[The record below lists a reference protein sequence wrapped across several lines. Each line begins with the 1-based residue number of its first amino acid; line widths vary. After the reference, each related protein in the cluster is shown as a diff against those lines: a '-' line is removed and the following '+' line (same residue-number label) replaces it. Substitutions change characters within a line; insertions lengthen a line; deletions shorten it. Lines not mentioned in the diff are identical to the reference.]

1 MQIQLKEPGSGH
13 FWVSLVKSLIRM
25 AGGIC
30 LIMIGFDQQVQ
41 GGQMIQYAGLALV
54 IAECLGII
62 EEMV

>member
-1 MQIQLKEPGSGH
+1 
-13 FWVSLVKSLIRM
+13 M